1 MLFSLLSVAALV
13 LSVAAWVTSARRGAR
28 HVSTIA
34 RVSIFG
40 FAVAGVAA
48 AVTGTWAALAVSVVA
63 LVVFALLGVVSRQ
76 LSVDRYPSTVARDA
90 LRELGG
96 EVAAGGEG
104 TPLVGEMWDMGD
116 TLYLVA
122 TVRDNDS
129 ELDLWVRAAQVAM
142 RGGPEGVCLLMVAE
156 GSETRNVT
164 VAGSEA
170 TIVAPENLAGV
181 VRPARGSRA
190 NRAQRRRKR

>member
-13 LSVAAWVTSARRGAR
+13 LAVAAWVIAARRGSRTAA
-28 HVSTIA
+28 TIA
-34 RVSIFG
+34 RISIFG
-40 FAVAGVAA
+40 FAAAGVAA
-48 AVTGTWAALAVSVVA
+48 AVTGTWVALAVSVVA

-76 LSVDRYPSTVARDA
+76 LSVDRYPSTAARAA
-90 LRELGG
+90 LSELGG

-142 RGGPEGVCLLMVAE
+142 RGGPEGVRLLMVAE

-164 VAGSEA
+164 VAGSEV
-170 TIVAPENLAGV
+170 TIASSENLAGI
-181 VRPARGSRA
+181 VRPARSGRG